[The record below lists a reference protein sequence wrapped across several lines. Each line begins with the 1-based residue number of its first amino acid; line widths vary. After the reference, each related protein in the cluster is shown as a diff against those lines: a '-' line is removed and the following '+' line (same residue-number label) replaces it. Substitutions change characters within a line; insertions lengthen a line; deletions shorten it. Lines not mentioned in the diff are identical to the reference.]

1 MKNRRNEPFRLLF
14 YIVLFVLC
22 LFLVSSTSFAAA
34 KPPKSDA
41 KSKFYDFNEQLIDGE
56 IKKPTNLYLDARKRV
71 KFGRLLRL
79 KKSFMRDLMMTAR
92 ERVFK

>member
-1 MKNRRNEPFRLLF
+1 MKKSVA
-14 YIVLFVLC
+14 IVFMIAIAS
-22 LFLVSSTSFAAA
+22 VSVSFAQDET
-34 KPPKSDA
+34 KT
-41 KSKFYDFNEQLIDGE
+41 KFYDFNEQLIDGE